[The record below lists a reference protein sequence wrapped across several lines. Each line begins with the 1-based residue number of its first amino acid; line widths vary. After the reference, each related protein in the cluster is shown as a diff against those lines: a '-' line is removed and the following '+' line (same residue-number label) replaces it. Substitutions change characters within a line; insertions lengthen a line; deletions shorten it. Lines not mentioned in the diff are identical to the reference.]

1 MELETAVR
9 LKANVLHLI
18 WVDNGYNMV
27 AIGREKYQRL
37 SGVEFGP
44 MDFKAYAES
53 FGAKGFA
60 VEAPR
65 RWSRPCARRW
75 TSTARRWPSG
85 GLSR

>member
-1 MELETAVR
+1 M
-9 LKANVLHLI
+9 LHLI

-27 AIGREKYQRL
+27 AIQEEKYQRL

-60 VEAPR
+60 VESAEALEPTLR
-65 RWSRPCARRW
+65 AAMDVDGPAVVAIRWIIAITRC
-75 TSTARRWPSG
+75 
-85 GLSR
+85 